1 MTRRHPGRRRATG
14 PVSLPAGSAGAQHHE
29 TSPGRHGPTAD
40 TTAQDSTPSPG
51 QPEPPGVARA
61 RRVIDEQH
69 RGEATRSLPDP
80 RLQPIRRRD
89 MRSRRDSSRRR
100 TVVVLAGSAL
110 AGLLIGSGYHWV
122 IRPAAMQSPVT
133 TVPAASA
140 ATTPALPSSN
150 HAACTASVPVVVSSD
165 PAMHLLSQVAA
176 DRLASP
182 QERLGGACITL
193 TVREQSSADVVAD
206 LSDDA
211 SPTAMRPDLWLAAS
225 PAWVSLARSTPT
237 GADLLGADGPVFASS
252 PVVMAALST
261 SNLAALG
268 GGWQGTLGVST
279 ASSADRRQL
288 ALVDPATSTA
298 GLLTLLGLQQ
308 SAQGSG
314 ASQAQAATALAT
326 LSRRLVVPADDRAG
340 IRDVLSGRLEAVSAT
355 EAEVL
360 TSAEAGTKLVAVR
373 AGPGVEPARFEVLQ
387 VGTPGA
393 RENLPERDPRST
405 ASVASRTTARALVA
419 QWFTSSEARSLLG
432 RVHLR
437 DSTGRMPTGTAS
449 SQLPTLVPTA
459 APRTVTPALVKGLLQ
474 QWKEAGRRGR
484 VLAVLDISG
493 SMADQVPGTNPP
505 TSKLDLAVA
514 ASRRALASF
523 APDSDLGLW
532 AFSTRLQ
539 GSRDYTELVPVGP
552 LSAALR
558 GATRRETLDNALA
571 GVQVRPHGDTGLY
584 DTTLAAFRTMQ
595 RSYAEGRLNAVVV
608 LTDGRND
615 DEGSISRATLL
626 STLRAEYDPA
636 RPVHVITVGYGGDV
650 DLGALQA
657 IAAATHGSASA
668 ADDPR
673 DIDKVLFQALSSL

>member
-1 MTRRHPGRRRATG
+1 
-14 PVSLPAGSAGAQHHE
+14 
-29 TSPGRHGPTAD
+29 
-40 TTAQDSTPSPG
+40 
-51 QPEPPGVARA
+51 
-61 RRVIDEQH
+61 
-69 RGEATRSLPDP
+69 
-80 RLQPIRRRD
+80 
-89 MRSRRDSSRRR
+89 MRSRRGSSRRR
-100 TVVVLAGSAL
+100 TVIVLAGSAL

-122 IRPAAMQSPVT
+122 TGPASTQHPVT
-133 TVPAASA
+133 APVHSA
-140 ATTPALPSSN
+140 ATTPALPSAD
-150 HAACTASVPVVVSSD
+150 HAACTSSVPVVVSSD

-182 QERLGGACITL
+182 QEALGGACIAL
-193 TVREQSSADVVAD
+193 TVREQSSADVAAD
-206 LSDDA
+206 LSADA
-211 SPTAMRPDLWLAAS
+211 SAAALRPDLWLAAS

-237 GADLLGADGPVFASS
+237 GADLLRTDGPIFASS

-279 ASSADRRQL
+279 AASADQRQL
-288 ALVDPATSTA
+288 ALVNPATSTA
-298 GLLTLLGLQQ
+298 GLLTLLGLQE
-308 SAQGSG
+308 SARGSG
-314 ASQAQAATALAT
+314 ASQTQAATALAT

-340 IRDVLSGRLEAVSAT
+340 IRDVLSGRLDAVSAT
-355 EAEVL
+355 EADVL
-360 TSAEAGTKLVAVR
+360 AAAEAGTKLVAVR
-373 AGPGVEPARFEVLQ
+373 AGAGVEPARYEVLQ

-393 RENLPERDPRST
+393 REHLPERDPRST
-405 ASVASRTTARALVA
+405 ASVASRATARALAA
-419 QWFTSSEARSLLG
+419 QWFTSSEARGLLG

-459 APRTVTPALVKGLLQ
+459 APRALTPALVKGLLQ
-474 QWKEAGRRGR
+474 QWNEAGRRGR
-484 VLAVLDISG
+484 VLAVLDVSG
-493 SMADQVPGTNPP
+493 SMAQQVPGTNPP

-532 AFSTRLQ
+532 AFSTRLN

-552 LSAALR
+552 LSAPLR

-571 GVQVRPHGDTGLY
+571 GVQVRAHGDTGLF

-615 DEGSISRATLL
+615 DEGSISRDQLL
-626 STLRAEYDPA
+626 SALRAEYDPV

-657 IAAATHGSASA
+657 IAAVTHGSASA